1 MYVMNDADGKVL
13 PSMDPNASDG
23 DYLDDL
29 VKKMKSIVKQPH
41 LGHKSALKWL
51 PIDLVHLFNSF
62 SKEKLYV
69 LKLSNLLYV

>member
-1 MYVMNDADGKVL
+1 MNDADGKVL
-13 PSMDPNASDG
+13 PSMDPNSSDG

-51 PIDLVHLFNSF
+51 SIDLVHLFNSI

-69 LKLSNLLYV
+69 FKLSKFIICLV